1 MSRKPKS
8 SEIISNIL
16 NCSLL
21 FPIITR
27 WNSLFDSVSQLLK
40 YRYKL
45 NTLTKEFIYKLRWI
59 PENNDV
65 DKKRIQNLCINTVEK
80 FVMETS
86 VIDTS
91 AEADEDDFLVFSSQ
105 DQTKAD
111 SKANLEVIQFL
122 MIKINH
128 YQFK

>member
-1 MSRKPKS
+1 LFYDLSP
-8 SEIISNIL
+8 EVNEAIL
-16 NCSLL
+16 ASC
-21 FPIITR
+21 FHPA
-27 WNSLFDSVSQLLK
+27 F
-40 YRYKL
+40 
-45 NTLTKEFIYKLRWI
+45 KLRWI

-91 AEADEDDFLVFSSQ
+91 AEADEDDFFVFSSQ

-111 SKANLEVIQFL
+111 SKANLEVIQFFNDKNKSL
-122 MIKINH
+122 SILNNYVAIKN
-128 YQFK
+128 YL